1 MIQMNLRQNNAQELE
16 GGNSRQ
22 QLNNQMEEMM
32 RGQQMRDEL
41 AHSFTI
47 PEVTVEGECMTS
59 YTINTAKPSEH
70 CSQMGMD
77 ESNKQQQNKCPVL
90 FNVTKSINF
99 KQCSRI
105 GDLSS
110 GFQTEQQQSRCNQCM
125 MDWYK
130 RDETNQQQSATAEHP
145 CAKCDPKVVNEQNLD
160 RQTVMRTMLKCGNE
174 QWTPEGQQQ
183 QECPNCCQ
191 INNSEMRS
199 MYVFKNTKTESG
211 PYGSV
216 MRTEVCANLQLRSVQ
231 TMENR
236 VLPTQ
241 TSDSDESLLYSNQ
254 LEAECHRFYMFGDE
268 EFPDSRSSPY
278 SQVPK
283 VEQAGQALRVL
294 VHSTLNHHQG
304 VDTKQTM
311 KLSRLVEMLR
321 MCSYEDLKQI
331 EQNARQ
337 NDNNQEEEEKTTNS
351 KTYSC

>member
-22 QLNNQMEEMM
+22 QLNNQMEEMI
-32 RGQQMRDEL
+32 RGQQMRDQL

-77 ESNKQQQNKCPVL
+77 ESNKQQQMPCS

-145 CAKCDPKVVNEQNLD
+145 CAKCDPKVVNEQN
-160 RQTVMRTMLKCGNE
+160 VG
-174 QWTPEGQQQ
+174 
-183 QECPNCCQ
+183 
-191 INNSEMRS
+191 
-199 MYVFKNTKTESG
+199 
-211 PYGSV
+211 
-216 MRTEVCANLQLRSVQ
+216 
-231 TMENR
+231 
-236 VLPTQ
+236 
-241 TSDSDESLLYSNQ
+241 
-254 LEAECHRFYMFGDE
+254 
-268 EFPDSRSSPY
+268 
-278 SQVPK
+278 
-283 VEQAGQALRVL
+283 
-294 VHSTLNHHQG
+294 
-304 VDTKQTM
+304 
-311 KLSRLVEMLR
+311 
-321 MCSYEDLKQI
+321 
-331 EQNARQ
+331 
-337 NDNNQEEEEKTTNS
+337 
-351 KTYSC
+351 